1 MKMNRKIK
9 GLAFAA
15 LSLAV
20 IFSSCGTPEYSGEGK
35 LPGQSSSDFTD
46 YSSYKITPADV
57 SSDFMRGVDASEVK
71 ALEECGIKFYDDND
85 CQKDVFKIFAEH
97 GVNWIRLRLW
107 NDYTQA
113 LDDEWGPYGY
123 NNLSRTID
131 MAQRAKKYGMKVLLD
146 FHYSDTWADP
156 SSQKCPAAW
165 SEITDKDELAEA
177 VGVYTKEVLQEMIDA
192 DCPPDMVQLG
202 NEMQGGLF
210 ASNSSVTNAKSYT
223 ADYLKAAAVEVRNL
237 LPDCQ
242 IMLHMSNGGKAAY
255 LTTILNYA
263 SALGSD
269 SDGNAYVDA
278 IGVSYYSWYKSHGSD
293 SDLKTNLQK
302 IKDSGYKAIIAEN
315 SFAYS
320 NDAYTDNVSNTYY
333 QSGTPTGESKTMG
346 VQTALNLASYNKGT
360 GIVDGQIDSSI
371 ENQAG
376 IMQYLM
382 ELCSSVDED
391 GGYFYWG
398 TAYLGCDGMS
408 SAWENQA
415 LFDADAKALPS
426 LDVFSV
432 E

>member
-20 IFSSCGTPEYSGEGK
+20 IFSSCGSPEYPGEGK
-35 LPGQSSSDFTD
+35 LPGQASSEFTD
-46 YSSYKITPADV
+46 YSSYKISPAEV

-113 LDDEWGPYGY
+113 LEDEWGPYGY

-156 SSQKCPAAW
+156 ASQKCPAAW

-177 VGVYTKEVLQEMIDA
+177 VASYTKEALQTMVDA

-210 ASNSSVTNAKSYT
+210 AQNSAVTNAKNYT

-242 IMLHMSNGGKAAY
+242 IMLHMSNGGKSSYLAA
-255 LTTILNYA
+255 ILNYA

-269 SDGNAYVDA
+269 SDGKAYIDA

-293 SDLKTNLQK
+293 SELKANLQK
-302 IKDSGYKAIIAEN
+302 IKESGYRAIIAEN

-320 NDAYTDNVSNTYY
+320 NEAYTDNVSNTYY
-333 QSGTPTGESKTMG
+333 QAGTPTGESKTMG

-360 GIVDGQIDSSI
+360 GIVDSQIDSSI

-398 TAYLGCDGMS
+398 TAYLGCAGMP